1 MFRAV
6 DSFTLLAIPFFVF
19 SGNIMAYGGVS
30 KKLTNLASSFVG
42 KLTGGLAHITTVACA
57 FFGAI
62 SGSAPATTSAIGSV
76 MVSQMNDRGYAK
88 DFTAACVAS
97 SGTIG
102 LLIPPSVT
110 MVLYGAIAGVS
121 IGKLFMG
128 GVIPGIIM
136 TIAICVVN
144 YIYSKKRGYK
154 GTDSFS
160 IKGIFIAIRDGV
172 WAILMPVLIMGGI
185 YGGVFTPTEAA
196 AVACVYGLII
206 SAAVYRSLGF
216 KQFMTVLFQSACST
230 ATIMFLV
237 ACAHL
242 FSYLLASEMIPQR
255 FAAFMVTLSDNI
267 LVIELIM
274 LGSLLIV
281 GTFLDNAVAMVLLT
295 PIFYPVI
302 QNMGGDLVVFGI
314 LMVFGLAI
322 GQITPPVGLCLFVAC
337 NMSGESIEKVSL
349 RALPYVGIL
358 ILVLLLLTFCPI
370 LISFIPG
377 LTNL

>member
-1 MFRAV
+1 
-6 DSFTLLAIPFFVF
+6 
-19 SGNIMAYGGVS
+19 
-30 KKLTNLASSFVG
+30 
-42 KLTGGLAHITTVACA
+42 
-57 FFGAI
+57 
-62 SGSAPATTSAIGSV
+62 
-76 MVSQMNDRGYAK
+76 
-88 DFTAACVAS
+88 VAS

-110 MVLYGAIAGVS
+110 MVLYGAIAGAS

-128 GVIPGIIM
+128 GIIPGIIM
-136 TIAICVVN
+136 TAAICLVN
-144 YIYSKKRGYK
+144 YIYSKKNGYK

-160 IKGIFIAIRDGV
+160 LKGILIAIKEGI

-185 YGGVFTPTEAA
+185 YGGIFTPTEAA
-196 AVACVYGLII
+196 AVACIYGLII
-206 SAAVYRSLGF
+206 SVAVYRMLGF
-216 KQFMTVLFQSACST
+216 KQFKTVLFQSASST

-267 LVIELIM
+267 IIIELIM

-295 PIFYPVI
+295 PIFFPVI
-302 QNMGGDLVVFGI
+302 QSMGGDLVVFGI

-322 GQITPPVGLCLFVAC
+322 GQVTPPVGLCLFVAC
-337 NMSGESIEKVSL
+337 NMSGESIEKVSM
-349 RALPYVGIL
+349 RAMPYVGIL
-358 ILVLLLLTFCPI
+358 ILVLLLLTFCPF
-370 LISFIPG
+370 LISFIPS